1 MTPIVRRDDPKERFV
16 LEQIYGDCLEG
27 AGLSIPHGGF
37 AVIDSGTDLRVGDLV
52 HCGRISGAIPGCI
65 KQVQAILPDG
75 TVRVG
80 TAYLDKNKDFSFD
93 AGEIYGVVTEV
104 YCKTWRKRVW
114 WRKDPATLQEV
125 KILPRFFEDVR
136 RGIKNFEVRYNDRNY
151 QVGQRLLLREYD
163 DGAYTGRTLERE
175 ICYVLDDTTF
185 CKEGFV
191 VLGLKEKK
199 NADQSVGER

>member
-1 MTPIVRRDDPKERFV
+1 MTPIMRRDDPKERFV

-37 AVIDSGTDLRVGDLV
+37 AVIDRGTNLRVGDLV
-52 HCGRISGAIPGCI
+52 HCGRLSGAIPGCI

-80 TAYLDKNKDFSFD
+80 TAYLDKSRDISFD
-93 AGEIYGVVTEV
+93 AGEIYGVVKEV
-104 YCKTWRKRVW
+104 YCKAWRKRVW

-191 VLGLKEKK
+191 VLGLKAVVRNEL
-199 NADQSVGER
+199 A